1 MKRKSFAYG
10 DQGGSFGQGSTH
22 RYRGGNGTAGNHYSA
37 GTENRLLLRRVMTDA
52 GYKPL
57 RSEWWHF
64 NFRSREEAK
73 RNYKVIR

>member
-1 MKRKSFAYG
+1 MGTKVDHLGKEA
-10 DQGGSFGQGSTH
+10 H
-22 RYRGGNGTAGNHYSA
+22 RYRGGNGTAGES
-37 GTENRLLLRRVMTDA
+37 LQRRNGKPFAAAPVMTDA

>member
-1 MKRKSFAYG
+1 MVQ
-10 DQGGSFGQGSTH
+10 QGVI
-22 RYRGGNGTAGNHYSA
+22 TAQ
-37 GTENRLLLRRVMTDA
+37 ERRNRLLLRRVMTDV

>member
-1 MKRKSFAYG
+1 
-10 DQGGSFGQGSTH
+10 
-22 RYRGGNGTAGNHYSA
+22 
-37 GTENRLLLRRVMTDA
+37 LRRVMTDV